1 MILVD
6 TSIWIDHLRKG
17 DSALAEHLSGGEVL
31 THPLIIEELACGHLA
46 HRDEILGLLEALPSA
61 PVASHTEVLGLI
73 SGERLGGSGIGSVD
87 AHLLASARL
96 ANVMIWSRDK
106 PLARA
111 AKKLGIL
118 AQQPMSERGRR
129 PR

>member
-1 MILVD
+1 MILAD

-17 DSALAEHLSGGEVL
+17 NAALAAHLSGGEVL
-31 THPLIIEELACGHLA
+31 THPLIIEELACGHLS
-46 HRDEILGLLEALPSA
+46 HRNEILGLLEALPAA

-73 SGERLGGSGIGSVD
+73 LDEGLGGSGIGSVD

-96 ANVMIWSRDK
+96 ANAMIWSRDK
-106 PLARA
+106 ALARA

-118 AQQPMSERGRR
+118 AQKLGGA
-129 PR
+129 

>member
-17 DSALAEHLSGGEVL
+17 DPALAAHLSGGEVL
-31 THPLIIEELACGHLA
+31 THPLIIEELACGHLS
-46 HRDEILGLLEALPSA
+46 HRNEILELLEALPAA
-61 PVASHTEVLGLI
+61 PVASHAEVLGLI
-73 SGERLGGSGIGSVD
+73 SGEELGGLGIGAVD

-96 ANVMIWSRDK
+96 ASVTIWSRDK
-106 PLARA
+106 ALARA

-118 AQQPMSERGRR
+118 AQKPGGA
-129 PR
+129 

>member
-17 DSALAEHLSGGEVL
+17 DSALAAHLSGGEVL
-31 THPLIIEELACGHLA
+31 MHPLIIEEIAYGRLA
-46 HRDEILGLLEALPSA
+46 HRIEIIGLLEALPQA
-61 PVASHTEVLGLI
+61 PVAAHAEVLGLI
-73 SGERLGGSGIGSVD
+73 SSEGLGGSGIGAVD

-96 ANVMIWSRDK
+96 ANVMMWSRDK
-106 PLARA
+106 ALARA

-118 AQQPMSERGRR
+118 ARKAVSERGDR
-129 PR
+129 

>member
-6 TSIWIDHLRKG
+6 TSIWIDHLRRG
-17 DSALAEHLSGGEVL
+17 DSALAARLSGGEVL
-31 THPLIIEELACGHLA
+31 THPLIIEELACGRLL
-46 HRDEILGLLEALPSA
+46 HRIEILGLLEELPTA

-73 SGERLGGSGIGSVD
+73 SGEGLGGSGIGAVD

-106 PLARA
+106 ALARA
-111 AKKLGIL
+111 AKRLGI
-118 AQQPMSERGRR
+118 AQQ
-129 PR
+129 

>member
-17 DSALAEHLSGGEVL
+17 DSALAAHLSGGEVL
-31 THPLIIEELACGHLA
+31 AHPLIIEELACGHLS
-46 HRDEILGLLEALPSA
+46 HRNEILSLLEALPGA
-61 PVASHTEVLGLI
+61 PIASHTEVLGLI
-73 SGERLGGSGIGSVD
+73 SGEGLGGSGIGAVD

-106 PLARA
+106 ALARA
-111 AKKLGIL
+111 AKKLGVL
-118 AQQPMSERGRR
+118 AQKSGGA
-129 PR
+129 